1 MSCRRTETESYPSLL
16 SQCPAKHMLISTRVK
31 KFIIP
36 CNILCFLFFHKICNI
51 SCFLCHVFLPLLEC
65 IEHTY
70 KIFQNVL
77 VSYFY
82 HVCDFWVWFCSLIF
96 LGVTGLI
103 FLFLYLSGSCFFFFF
118 TLFIIYLFLAVLVF
132 VAAHGLS
139 IVVVSG
145 SYFSLQSTGS
155 RCGIFQPRDQT
166 CVPCIERQ
174 IINHW
179 TTGEGLTCLVIFN
192 LMLDI
197 VYFYVGG
204 SWILLYSFIDY
215 WIFVLVRKLL
225 GIRLI
230 LLRFKFS

>member
-1 MSCRRTETESYPSLL
+1 MSL
-16 SQCPAKHMLISTRVK
+16 SHISIMSV
-31 KFIIP
+31 ISGSDSVHWS
-36 CNILCFLFFHKICNI
+36 FLWLQVLF
-51 SCFLCHVFLPLLEC
+51 SCFFTC
-65 IEHTY
+65 
-70 KIFQNVL
+70 L
-77 VSYFY
+77 V
-82 HVCDFWVWFCSLIF
+82 VV
-96 LGVTGLI
+96 
-103 FLFLYLSGSCFFFFF
+103 FFFFF